1 MNEQNEQD
9 MDRPVGDSDSFAEQT
24 PVLATLVYETPMGG
38 TIPPV
43 TSLDEEIVQEA
54 PMGQTIIY
62 NKDAMGETLPQEV
75 QVSSNTDSDSA
86 VTLLNPEE
94 TEQFRAHW
102 NEIQGSF
109 VDEPRSAVDQAD
121 ALVGEVIEKITRL
134 FASERSALENE
145 WKQGN
150 EVSTEDLRKILQ
162 HYRAFF
168 NRLAMQIPV

>member
-1 MNEQNEQD
+1 MNEQIEQD
-9 MDRPVGDSDSFAEQT
+9 MDKPVGDSDSFAEQT

-43 TSLDEEIVQEA
+43 APLDEEIVQEA

-62 NKDAMGETLPQEV
+62 NKDSMGATLAQEV
-75 QVSSNTDSDSA
+75 PDSSNIDSA

-94 TEQFRAHW
+94 AEQFRAHW

-121 ALVGEVIEKITRL
+121 ALVGEVIEKITLL

-168 NRLAMQIPV
+168 NRLAMQIPA